1 MRKWLW
7 RSLGILF
14 VALAYIGI
22 ITPGVPT
29 TIFAI
34 LAAWAFSK
42 SSPKLN
48 NWLHN
53 HKILGK
59 YLSNWENK
67 RIFPSKGRI
76 AMCLV
81 MLISMMVAMSKNT
94 IPLPSMQFNYFQKL
108 QGTFCANF
116 LANSAFCICL
126 KQTIN

>member
-1 MRKWLW
+1 MKKWLW
-7 RSLGILF
+7 RSLGIIF

-48 NWLHN
+48 KWLHN
-53 HKILGK
+53 HKIFGK
-59 YLSNWENK
+59 YLNNWENK

-81 MLISMMVAMSKNT
+81 MLLSTISIYFIHNDCGL
-94 IPLPSMQFNYFQKL
+94 PLKEPAIFSQRFKMPDLVQQSESL
-108 QGTFCANF
+108 
-116 LANSAFCICL
+116 
-126 KQTIN
+126 